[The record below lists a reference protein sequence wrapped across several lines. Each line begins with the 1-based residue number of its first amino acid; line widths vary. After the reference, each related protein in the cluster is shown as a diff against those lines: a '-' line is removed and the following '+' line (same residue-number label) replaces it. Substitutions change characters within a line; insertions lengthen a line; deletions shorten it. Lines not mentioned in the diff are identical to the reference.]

1 MILIIPSI
9 ELKNGIC
16 CQKINEIGSG
26 LEVFQNLSE
35 NPSRFIKLLRR
46 ENAKSVCLIDSDSF
60 DNSNNYDNWE
70 VIDQIKL
77 NTDIPI
83 QLDYNLRSI
92 DDLYKAKQIGISRII
107 ISFQFFLENVIEII
121 EFGNKFGFSCISIKL
136 MFSNILEFENILK
149 IISKNNIYR
158 IVLTPYNINDLEFLS
173 NLISKYKIKITLQD
187 NITSSKE
194 LINLNKSNFP
204 NIDSLI
210 LGEALYQNVF
220 PCQAIWR
227 EIEEILEP
235 NI

>member
-70 VIDQIKL
+70 VIEQIKL

-83 QLDYNLRSI
+83 QLNYNFRSI

-136 MFSNILEFENILK
+136 MFSKILEFENILK

-158 IVLTPYNINDLEFLS
+158 IVLTPYNINDLESLY

>member
-70 VIDQIKL
+70 VIEQIKL

-83 QLDYNLRSI
+83 QLNYNFRSI

-107 ISFQFFLENVIEII
+107 ISFQFFLENVNEII

-136 MFSNILEFENILK
+136 MFSNVSEFENILK
-149 IISKNNIYR
+149 IISKNSIIR
-158 IVLTPYNINDLEFLS
+158 IVLTPYNIIDLEFLS
-173 NLISKYKIKITLQD
+173 NMISKYKIKITLQD

-235 NI
+235 KI